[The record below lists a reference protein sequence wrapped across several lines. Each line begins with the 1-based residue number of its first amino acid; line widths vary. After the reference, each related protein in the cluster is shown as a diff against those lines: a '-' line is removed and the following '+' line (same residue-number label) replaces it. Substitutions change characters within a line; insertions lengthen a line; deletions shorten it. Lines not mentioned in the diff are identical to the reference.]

1 MASVQT
7 TMQQVRE
14 RHISAMRLSIA
25 VLDHILAGVPD
36 EKARR
41 LRDGADGWSVI
52 EILCHLRDFDEI
64 FYRRAQ
70 MMVTEDQPQL
80 PGYDHEAMAIEGGY
94 QRETLVDALGVLK
107 TSRQRFIGFFEAL
120 TPAQWE
126 RGGAHPERDSFSMTD
141 AVMQVGLHDL
151 DHLEQLTRVLSQ
163 E

>member
-70 MMVTEDQPQL
+70 KM
-80 PGYDHEAMAIEGGY
+80 
-94 QRETLVDALGVLK
+94 
-107 TSRQRFIGFFEAL
+107 
-120 TPAQWE
+120 
-126 RGGAHPERDSFSMTD
+126 
-141 AVMQVGLHDL
+141 
-151 DHLEQLTRVLSQ
+151 
-163 E
+163 